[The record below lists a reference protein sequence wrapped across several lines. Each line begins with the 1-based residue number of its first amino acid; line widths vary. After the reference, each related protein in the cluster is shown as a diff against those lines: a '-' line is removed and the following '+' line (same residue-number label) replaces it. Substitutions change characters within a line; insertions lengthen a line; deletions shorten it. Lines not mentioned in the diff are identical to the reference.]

1 MTPTIRTAAPDD
13 AEATARVAAVTF
25 PLACP
30 PGTELGDI
38 AAHVG
43 RHLSPE
49 AFRRYLA
56 DPDRTVL
63 VVEAEAEGVSADDG
77 RGTLLGYAMLVRGE
91 PDDAEVAAALPGR
104 PAVLLDKC
112 YLLPE
117 AQGTGAGDLLLAAVT
132 REAVAGGASCLWL
145 GVNRQNARGARFYER
160 NGLRVVGRRSFRVG
174 QVVHEDDVRAL
185 VLGPR

>member
-1 MTPTIRTAAPDD
+1 MTPTIRTAGPSD
-13 AEATARVAAVTF
+13 AVAIAHVAAVTF

-30 PGTELGDI
+30 PGTQLTDI

-43 RHLSPE
+43 QHLSPE
-49 AFRRYLA
+49 SFGQHLA

-63 VVEAEAEGVSADDG
+63 VVEDEGG
-77 RGTLLGYAMLVRGE
+77 GLLGYAMLVRGE
-91 PDDAEVAAALPGR
+91 PADPEVAAALPRR

-117 AQGTGAGDLLLAAVT
+117 AQGTGAADLLLAAAS

-145 GVNRQNARGARFYER
+145 GVNRQNARAARFYER
-160 NGLRVVGRRSFRVG
+160 NGLRVVGQRSFRVG
-174 QVVHEDDVRAL
+174 QVVHEDDVRAR
-185 VLGPR
+185 VLAPR

>member
-1 MTPTIRTAAPDD
+1 MTPTTRTAGPDD
-13 AEATARVAAVTF
+13 VESIARVAAVTF

-30 PGTELGDI
+30 PGTELTDI
-38 AAHVG
+38 AAHVTQ
-43 RHLSPE
+43 HLSPE

-56 DPDRTVL
+56 DPERTVL
-63 VVEAEAEGVSADDG
+63 VVEGEGVGAAGG
-77 RGTLLGYAMLVRGE
+77 RRRVLGYAMLVRGE
-91 PDDAEVAAALPGR
+91 PADGEVASVLPGR

-117 AQGTGAGDLLLAAVT
+117 AQGTGAGDLLLAAAT

-145 GVNRQNARGARFYER
+145 GVNRQNARAARFYER
-160 NGLRVVGRRSFRVG
+160 HGLRVVGRRSFRVG

-185 VLGPR
+185 GLGTR

>member
-1 MTPTIRTAAPDD
+1 MTPTIRTATPDD
-13 AEATARVAAVTF
+13 VGALARVAAVTF

-30 PGTELGDI
+30 PGTDLADI
-38 AAHVG
+38 AAHVV
-43 RHLSPE
+43 RHLSDE

-63 VVEAEAEGVSADDG
+63 VVEAEAEGEG
-77 RGTLLGYAMLVRGE
+77 GLLGYAMLVRGR
-91 PDDAEVAAALPGR
+91 PADAEPAAALPGR

-117 AQGTGAGDLLLAAVT
+117 AQGTGAGDLLLAAAT

-145 GVNRQNARGARFYER
+145 GVNRQNARAARFYER